1 MEEEFKEVIYVFLK
15 KSRFFLDWKKSLL
28 DELKDKYEF
37 KFFYNSKKF
46 LEYLLFH
53 PPSMILYYYP
63 KDPKTFER
71 LVSIKKEFNLRIIPL
86 ILMVDKMDF
95 EFLRE
100 KADVVD
106 DFIITVE
113 EPKETVLRI
122 EYAFKRLERV
132 ADNNSLTGLPGN
144 TSIARTIERI
154 LHSDKAY
161 AVAYVDL
168 DNFKSYN
175 DKYGF
180 SKGDEMIKNLA
191 RILLNAVVEFSP
203 DDYFVGHIGG
213 DDFVFIVP
221 LERVEKICQE
231 VIRRFDSTVPYFV
244 NQEDLSQGYFICK
257 NRQGKLTK
265 IPLPSVSIAVVPVHK
280 GKFSHIGEIS
290 QRAAE
295 VKSYVKK
302 MSGSNYFI
310 DRRA

>member
-1 MEEEFKEVIYVFLK
+1 MQIYSDVIYVFMK
-15 KSRFFLDWKKSLL
+15 KNKFFLQWKQALL
-28 DELKDKYEF
+28 EKFENKYEF

-46 LEYLLFH
+46 LEHLLFH
-53 PPSMILYYYP
+53 PPCMILYYYP
-63 KDPKTFER
+63 KDPVTFEK

-86 ILMVDKMDF
+86 LLMVDRLEF
-95 EFLRE
+95 EFLR
-100 KADVVD
+100 KMADIVD
-106 DFIITVE
+106 DFVITSE
-113 EPKETVLRI
+113 EPEETVLRI

-154 LHSDKAY
+154 LSSEKPY

-191 RILLNAVVEFSP
+191 RILVNAVVEFSP

-221 LERVEKICQE
+221 LEKVEKICQE
-231 VIRRFDSTVPYFV
+231 VIRRFDSTIPYFV
-244 NQEDLSQGYFICK
+244 DQEDLKKGYYICK
-257 NRQGKLTK
+257 NRQGEITE
-265 IPLPSVSIAVVPVHK
+265 IPLPSVSIAVVPVQK

-295 VKSYVKK
+295 VKSVVKK
-302 MSGSNYFI
+302 MKGSNYFI
-310 DRRA
+310 DRRS

>member
-1 MEEEFKEVIYVFLK
+1 MIYSDVIYVFLK
-15 KSRFFLDWKKSLL
+15 KNKFFLQWKQALL
-28 DELKDKYEF
+28 EELKGKYEF

-46 LEYLLFH
+46 LEHLLFH
-53 PPSMILYYYP
+53 PPSMILYYYH
-63 KDPKTFER
+63 KDPVTFEK

-86 ILMVDKMDF
+86 LLMVDELDF
-95 EFLRE
+95 EFLRD

-106 DFIITVE
+106 DFIITSE
-113 EPKETVLRI
+113 EPAETVLRI
-122 EYAFKRLERV
+122 EYAFKRLERI

-154 LHSDKAY
+154 LNSEKVY

-191 RILLNAVVEFSP
+191 RILVNAVVEFSP

-221 LERVEKICQE
+221 MEKVEKICQE
-231 VIRRFDSTVPYFV
+231 VVRRFDSTVPYFV
-244 NQEDLSQGYFICK
+244 DQEDLSKGYFICK
-257 NRQGKLTK
+257 NRQGKVTE
-265 IPLPSVSIAVVPVHK
+265 IPLPSVSIAVVPVYK
-280 GKFSHIGEIS
+280 GKFSHIGEIA

-295 VKSYVKK
+295 VKSIVKK
-302 MSGSNYFI
+302 MKGSNYFI
-310 DRRA
+310 DRRK